1 MTSALSTTMHLLSSP
16 PSEEP
21 ATDYRTSNW
30 FTNGG
35 VVHTG
40 RDGHSFSI
48 EATFTC
54 ESEVRVVPGV
64 FDTDNHFLA
73 EYYRGFGRCVAVIDQ
88 TVEHHYGEQIRAY
101 FRDHDVPYAAEP
113 LRAWE
118 SDKQPELVDA
128 VLMWMRQQRLARHE
142 PLLIIGGG
150 VLCDTAGLAAAMH
163 HRRTPYVVIGTTVI
177 AAIDAG
183 PSPRTCV
190 NGMGFKNHMGA
201 YHLPVLTIVDRSFFR
216 TLHPAH
222 VRHGIAEAIK
232 MAVIDDAEL
241 FELLVDHGP
250 QLVRTRF
257 ATEGFDARLAAVAD
271 DVVFKALRSYM
282 RHEGTNP
289 WETHQARPHAYGHTW
304 SPGYE
309 LHSGLLH
316 GQAVSVGM
324 ALGATLA
331 ERRGWI
337 GPEKRS
343 AIHQLISSCELAVD
357 HPVLDDHE
365 LLMEAQTKMIEKRG
379 GRLWA
384 PLPRGRI
391 GACDYAD
398 DVSSEELRDAVEYH
412 HALCASL
419 PREGAG
425 VEMYLADLDLR

>member
-1 MTSALSTTMHLLSSP
+1 MHVTTTPSALHTPTQ
-16 PSEEP
+16 P
-21 ATDYRTSNW
+21 ASGSDYRTSDW
-30 FTNGG
+30 YTNHGEVAAG
-35 VVHTG
+35 VDG
-40 RDGHSFSI
+40 RSFSI
-48 EATFTC
+48 KATFTC
-54 ESEVRVVPGV
+54 ESEVRVISGV
-64 FDTDNHFLA
+64 FDPANGYLA
-73 EYYRGFGRCVAVIDQ
+73 EYYRAYGRCVAVIDE
-88 TVEHHYGEQIRAY
+88 TVEELYGEQIREY
-101 FRDHDVPYAAEP
+101 FRVHDLPYVAKP

-128 VLMWMRQQRLARHE
+128 VLLWMRQQALARHE

-150 VLCDTAGLAAAMH
+150 VLCDTAGLASAMH

-216 TLHPAH
+216 TLHVAH

-232 MAVIDDAEL
+232 MAVVDDAAL
-241 FELLVDHGP
+241 FGRLVEYGP
-250 QLVRTRF
+250 DLVHTRF
-257 ATEGFDARLAAVAD
+257 ATEGGDENLATVAD
-271 DVVFKALRSYM
+271 DVILMALRSYM
-282 RHEGTNP
+282 SHEGTNP

-309 LHSGLLH
+309 LASGLLH

-331 ERRGWI
+331 ELRGWI
-337 GPEKRS
+337 EPDDRS

-357 HPVLDDHE
+357 HPILDEHE
-365 LLMEAQTKMIEKRG
+365 LIMKAQTKMIEKRG

-398 DVSSEELRDAVEYH
+398 DVSSDELRQAIDRH
-412 HALCASL
+412 HALCREL
-419 PREGAG
+419 PRQGAG
-425 VEMYLADLDLR
+425 IEMYLADLDLR